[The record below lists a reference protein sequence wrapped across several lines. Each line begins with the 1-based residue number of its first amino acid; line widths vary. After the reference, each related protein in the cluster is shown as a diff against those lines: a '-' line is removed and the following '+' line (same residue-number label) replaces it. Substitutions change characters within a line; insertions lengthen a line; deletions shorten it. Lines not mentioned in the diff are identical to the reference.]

1 MNSKSLAVAP
11 QHLRV
16 ALFAMLGVAAM
27 IGALNGAVAL
37 GEWVAKAEPVAPQA
51 GVVQAAVEP
60 VEDAEPAPPPPA
72 YRFDAPLPGRVV
84 NSPFGL
90 RQMPWEENGRLH
102 EGVDIAAPGGAAVK
116 VAADGVVKR
125 TGVSPTYGRFVEVMH
140 KGGLTTTYAHLAGP
154 ARGIK
159 RGVYIRRGE
168 TVAFVGNSGRS
179 TGSHLH
185 FEIRKGDKPLNPSFF
200 MGRSFAEADDLPL
213 KAAGKVSRKVRVAT
227 VSKWPK
233 GVTRPGASAG
243 GGVQVARL
251 KNGRVRASIPVVSV
265 QAPAAPSLPAE
276 SGSAT

>member
-1 MNSKSLAVAP
+1 MNSKSLAVPP

-37 GEWVAKAEPVAPQA
+37 GAWVAKAEPAGSRAP
-51 GVVQAAVEP
+51 VVQAAVES
-60 VEDAEPAPPPPA
+60 VDDAEPAPPPPA
-72 YRFDAPLPGRVV
+72 YQFDAPLPGRVV

-159 RGVYIRRGE
+159 RGAYVRRGE

-227 VSKWPK
+227 VSNWPK
-233 GVTRPGASAG
+233 GVTRPGASAD